1 MSISQ
6 AQGVFNAPNENGVQS
21 VGATSHYSARFAHYS
36 VTSRTTSQ
44 GIRAHTIQTNSAHVA
59 NLFFGAALDFDD
71 EPTMAE
77 NGGTYTVYFYADDNE
92 CDAVI
97 MAATGGK
104 A

>member
-1 MSISQ
+1 MEKLPQ
-6 AQGVFNAPNENGVQS
+6 TADAFNASNENGLRANPS
-21 VGATSHYSARFAHYS
+21 IRFPHYS

-44 GIRAHTIQTNSAHVA
+44 GIRAHTVKTKSAHIA

-71 EPTMAE
+71 EPMMGKS
-77 NGGTYTVYFYADDNE
+77 GGTYTVYFYADDSE
-92 CDAVI
+92 CDTVI